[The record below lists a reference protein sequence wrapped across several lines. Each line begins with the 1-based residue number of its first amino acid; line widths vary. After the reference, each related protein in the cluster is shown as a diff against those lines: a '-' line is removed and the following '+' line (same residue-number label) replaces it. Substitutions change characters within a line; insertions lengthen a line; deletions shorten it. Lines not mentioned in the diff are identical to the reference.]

1 MATKPKMNLTIGV
14 EDVNKEYFEF
24 IEEQGKNA
32 VEDFLKER
40 DLTMAELVMPRL
52 LNPNEVHTGEQI
64 SHHAN
69 RSVFMNGEKKFHASV
84 YNDIDDKTKVIK
96 IYTYNQIDDVLS
108 INFAYEVHMQR
119 KAYEVS
125 NKCGVQVPQIYDFGV
140 YHAENKTFFVIIMDR
155 IEYENISKRKQTC
168 ENIMDKVNSANDCLV
183 RNSISHNDLH
193 PENIFASNDSSK
205 FAFIDFGTATP
216 VSIENFKHPFS
227 CDTIKSGGKT
237 HAKKT
242 RRKTNRKSNRKSNRK

>member
-1 MATKPKMNLTIGV
+1 MNLTIGV

-24 IEEQGKNA
+24 IEEQGKYA
-32 VEDFLKER
+32 VEHFLKER
-40 DLTMAELVMPRL
+40 DLTMSELEMPRL
-52 LNPNEVHTGEQI
+52 LNPNEVHTGKQI

-69 RSVFMNGEKKFHASV
+69 RSIFINGEKKFHASV
-84 YNDIDDKTKVIK
+84 YIDKHDKTKVIK
-96 IYTYNQIDDVLS
+96 VYAYNETDDVLA
-108 INFAYEVHMQR
+108 IIFAYEVHMQR
-119 KAYEVS
+119 KAYKVS
-125 NKCGVQVPQIYDFGV
+125 NECGVQVPQIYDFGV

-168 ENIMDKVNSANDCLV
+168 KNIMDKVNYANDCLL
-183 RNSISHNDLH
+183 RNNISHNDLH

-227 CDTIKSGGKT
+227 CETIKSGGKT

-242 RRKTNRKSNRKSNRK
+242 RRKSNRKSNRNNKSNKRRKN